1 MSFTVPYHLDPLD
14 YERKAFGPF
23 TSRELKYGGIGIVL
37 AAVVGGALWFAPLS
51 VPELFR
57 VMPAIAVAFPFF
69 YVANTKAPPGYESPE
84 EYMRE
89 RLASALSGED
99 VYVYGC
105 DDEDEYEDRRSPL
118 IPILFA
124 VGTAFV
130 IATVFLVMT
139 IVFKNLNVTPEQVGS
154 VAGISSGSTVSVN
167 DSNEYLMPNLIG
179 MSWDEAKSKYSQ
191 YMTLVPEQEWSE
203 VTKDQIFDQEY
214 PEGRKVKIG
223 TEVTVKVSMG
233 IRQIE
238 VQDLENLSAAIAES
252 KLQKEGFKVKKN
264 PTISRRITLSA
275 PSLALTRW
283 RIREAP
289 LCWLSAWVPRTPL

>member
-99 VYVYGC
+99 VYKRQPTTFARC
-105 DDEDEYEDRRSPL
+105 PPPRATCSAMPTCPSRCQPRRTGMIRLWSS
-118 IPILFA
+118 
-124 VGTAFV
+124 
-130 IATVFLVMT
+130 
-139 IVFKNLNVTPEQVGS
+139 TP
-154 VAGISSGSTVSVN
+154 TC
-167 DSNEYLMPNLIG
+167 P
-179 MSWDEAKSKYSQ
+179 
-191 YMTLVPEQEWSE
+191 
-203 VTKDQIFDQEY
+203 
-214 PEGRKVKIG
+214 
-223 TEVTVKVSMG
+223 
-233 IRQIE
+233 
-238 VQDLENLSAAIAES
+238 
-252 KLQKEGFKVKKN
+252 
-264 PTISRRITLSA
+264 RR
-275 PSLALTRW
+275 AL
-283 RIREAP
+283 
-289 LCWLSAWVPRTPL
+289 